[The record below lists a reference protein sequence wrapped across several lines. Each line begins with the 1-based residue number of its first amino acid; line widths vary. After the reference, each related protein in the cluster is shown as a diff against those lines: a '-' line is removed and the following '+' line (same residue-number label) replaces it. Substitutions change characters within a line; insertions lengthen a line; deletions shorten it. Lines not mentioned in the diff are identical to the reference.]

1 MRRRWKILGAIL
13 VLIVAPLAVNTI
25 VTNNETKPAKADGGR
40 IIDLQGATFR

>member
-1 MRRRWKILGAIL
+1 VEDPGGDPWS
-13 VLIVAPLAVNTI
+13 LIVAPLAVNTI